1 MVTAA
6 IPHLENF
13 IEKVKDIKKWIEENE
28 ETIDTWAA
36 VIAGA
41 TVTIGVFL
49 LVLNWGAIMTAA
61 ASAVNKVRTAIL
73 AMNAAML
80 LNPIGLIVA
89 LIAGLVAAF
98 IVLWN
103 NNEGFRNFWIG
114 LWDKIKST
122 AGTAVKWIKDK
133 FNDLKDV
140 VSNVKKRFGEIK
152 DAISEKIEG
161 ARESVKKAIDKIK
174 GFFPLSIG
182 KIFSNFKI
190 PKITVSGGKAPYGIA
205 GKGSL
210 PSFDVKWNAE
220 GGILDKATIF
230 GRVGDTLLGGGEAGA
245 EAIAPIDTLLD
256 YVRSAVRG
264 ENEGVRKTIIEQT
277 QLLIDFLARSIP
289 RGVWLDSGVLVG
301 ELTPAIDMQLSDRWN
316 HAQRGNTR

>member
-1 MVTAA
+1 
-6 IPHLENF
+6 
-13 IEKVKDIKKWIEENE
+13 
-28 ETIDTWAA
+28 
-36 VIAGA
+36 
-41 TVTIGVFL
+41 
-49 LVLNWGAIMTAA
+49 MTAA

-114 LWDKIKST
+114 MWDKIKS
-122 AGTAVKWIKDK
+122 ASGTAVQWIKDK
-133 FNDLKDV
+133 FNSLKDV
-140 VSNVKKRFGEIK
+140 VSKVKETFGKIK
-152 DAISEKIEG
+152 ESISEKIED

-245 EAIAPIDTLLD
+245 EAIAPIDVLQD
-256 YVRSAVRG
+256 YVRASVRA
-264 ENEGVRKTIIEQT
+264 ENEGVRKTLIEQT

-301 ELTPAIDMQLSDRWN
+301 ELTPAIDMQLSDRWM
-316 HAQRGNTR
+316 HSQRGNTR